1 MIASLYGT
9 VMALESNSLVL
20 DVSGV
25 GYLVQITS
33 PTSQSVNEG
42 KSLLLHTSLIVRDDG
57 FTLFGFLTQEEQK
70 AFELLRSVTGVG
82 PKSALAVLSELSV
95 EQIFNAVSQ
104 ENDSVFKAVT
114 GIGPKT
120 AKLINVTLAG
130 RLGVKSSTA
139 HASSKDE
146 LATVVSALTGLGW
159 SERVSIEAGNSA
171 IKSLGAQASA
181 GELLKY
187 SLSTLGSSKSLGSSD
202 E

>member
-25 GYLVQITS
+25 GYLVQITT
-33 PTSQSVNEG
+33 PTARTVSEG
-42 KSLLLHTSLIVRDDG
+42 KSLLLHTSLIVREDG
-57 FTLFGFLTQEEQK
+57 FTLFGFLTQAEQK

-95 EQIFNAVSQ
+95 EQVFEAVTN
-104 ENDSVFKAVT
+104 ENDSVFKAVS

-120 AKLINVTLAG
+120 AKLISVTLAG
-130 RLGVKSSTA
+130 RLGVKSTVTT
-139 HASSKDE
+139 SSRKDE
-146 LATVVSALTGLGW
+146 LATVVAALTGLGW
-159 SERVSIEAGNSA
+159 SERVSVEAGNSA
-171 IKSLGAQASA
+171 IKELGSQASA
-181 GELLKY
+181 PALLKY

>member
-1 MIASLYGT
+1 MIASLFGT

-33 PTSQSVNEG
+33 PTSRDVSEG
-42 KSLLLHTSLIVRDDG
+42 RSLLLHTSLVVREDG
-57 FTLFGFLTQEEQK
+57 FTLFGFLTQGEQK

-95 EQIFNAVSQ
+95 EQVFDAVAQ

-120 AKLINVTLAG
+120 AKLISVTLAG
-130 RLGVKSSTA
+130 RLGVKTSVNSYT
-139 HASSKDE
+139 SKDE
-146 LATVVSALTGLGW
+146 LATVVAALTGLGW
-159 SERVSIEAGNSA
+159 SERVSVDAGNSA
-171 IKSLGAQASA
+171 LKALGAVASPA
-181 GELLKY
+181 ALLKY
-187 SLSTLGSSKSLGSSD
+187 SLSTLGSSKSLGAAD